1 MPFFN
6 YKAISKKDRRKTEG
20 QIEAPDRR
28 TALQMLERQG
38 LMPLGVT
45 EGKGRLK
52 SSGGARQKWWKLKA
66 SDSMTPREV
75 LLFSTELSDLLA
87 AGMNLG
93 SALNCLASHGGE
105 EAAAGKVAADLRD
118 RIVRGESF
126 SDAITAHPT
135 SFPPLYANMIRAGEA
150 SGAQAEVLRRLVE
163 HYERAQAMKE
173 KIVAALVY
181 PSIVLFF
188 GFVTVIFAM
197 IKIVPQF
204 QKVFDGIGVALPTST
219 RMLIGTSRILVR
231 YGIFM
236 LIALMVGIEMF
247 RRYLKTDKGR
257 FWIDGIKLRMP
268 LVKGIVASG
277 VFANF
282 AYTLRTLLANG
293 VNVLQ
298 ALKISEQ
305 TAGNA
310 VISRELAHAR
320 ERVTDGTTI
329 SGPLAAGKVFP
340 VMMTDMMA
348 IGEQTG
354 DMPGALQHIGRRFE
368 NELDRN
374 IKILTTALEPILIVL
389 VAIVVGFVAIS
400 ILQAVFKVT
409 SGLGVN

>member
-1 MPFFN
+1 
-6 YKAISKKDRRKTEG
+6 
-20 QIEAPDRR
+20 
-28 TALQMLERQG
+28 
-38 LMPLGVT
+38 
-45 EGKGRLK
+45 
-52 SSGGARQKWWKLKA
+52 
-66 SDSMTPREV
+66 
-75 LLFSTELSDLLA
+75 
-87 AGMNLG
+87 
-93 SALNCLASHGGE
+93 
-105 EAAAGKVAADLRD
+105 
-118 RIVRGESF
+118 
-126 SDAITAHPT
+126 
-135 SFPPLYANMIRAGEA
+135 
-150 SGAQAEVLRRLVE
+150 
-163 HYERAQAMKE
+163 MKE
-173 KIVAALVY
+173 KIIAALVY

-219 RMLIGTSRILVR
+219 RMLIGTSTVLVR

-236 LIALMVGIEMF
+236 LIALIVGIEMF
-247 RRYLKTDKGR
+247 RRYLKTEKGR
-257 FWIDGIKLRMP
+257 FWIDGVKLRMP

>member
-1 MPFFN
+1 MPTFQYRALSKN
-6 YKAISKKDRRKTEG
+6 GQKAEG
-20 QIEAPDRR
+20 RLDAPDRR
-28 TALQMLERQG
+28 ALLGMLERQG
-38 LMPLGVT
+38 LVPLSVS
-45 EGKGRLK
+45 EAA
-52 SSGGARQKWWKLKA
+52 SSAVAAAAPGQKWWRLKPQERM
-66 SDSMTPREV
+66 SQREV

-93 SALNCLASHGGE
+93 AALNCLASHGGQE
-105 EAAAGKVAADLRD
+105 SAAGRIAADLRD

-126 SDAITAHPT
+126 SDAIAAHPS

-150 SGAQAEVLRRLVE
+150 SGAQADVLRRLVE

-173 KIVAALVY
+173 KIVMALVY
-181 PSIVLFF
+181 PAIVLFF
-188 GFVTVIFAM
+188 GFLTVIFAM
-197 IKIVPQF
+197 VKIVPQF
-204 QKVFDGIGVALPTST
+204 QKVFDGIGVALPAST
-219 RMLIGTSRILVR
+219 RLLIGTSTFLKHYGFLSALV
-231 YGIFM
+231 
-236 LIALMVGIEMF
+236 LAVGVELF
-247 RRYLKTDKGR
+247 RRHIRTEKGR
-257 FWIDGIKLRMP
+257 FWIDGLKLRTP
-268 LVKGIVASG
+268 LVKGIVACG

-282 AYTLRTLLANG
+282 AYTLRTLLSNG

-310 VISRELAHAR
+310 VIGRELAHAR
-320 ERVTDGTTI
+320 ERVTDGTSI

-340 VMMTDMMA
+340 VMMTDMLA

-374 IKILTTALEPILIVL
+374 IKILTTALEPIMIVL

-409 SGLGVN
+409 SGLGMR